1 MKQLLMIGG
10 IFTSF
15 LFIALIVLVGC
26 TSNLAGGDQFKKMDK
41 HPSHLS
47 KENFVALGVNST
59 IQSGQ
64 SISGYLDDRGI
75 DSYGDKDWYLLE
87 GVTTGSKITVE
98 LVGSD
103 SGDFDLA
110 IWRDGNWV
118 AYDDSPSSNARLS
131 DTAGTTTWIW
141 VGIWSGKGSYTLK
154 VNTATSGACS
164 EGRLEEPVTA
174 YLAPYIKKACYD
186 NGVWRGAGMQLTL
199 TDEGRR
205 GCQQTVSWCA
215 TFANF
220 VLSRKSWKG
229 NRLLKYVTMEI
240 YLHSVAGRVN
250 PTHIEYMC
258 EDVDWRQRLFYGENC

>member
-1 MKQLLMIGG
+1 MKRLLMIGG
-10 IFTSF
+10 LFTSF
-15 LFIALIVLVGC
+15 FFMALIVLVGC

-75 DSYGDKDWYLLE
+75 DSYGDRDWYLLK

-98 LVGSD
+98 LARSS

-118 AYDDSPSSNARLS
+118 AYDDSSSSNARLS

-141 VGIWSGKGSYTLK
+141 VGIWSGRGSYTLRI
-154 VNTATSGACS
+154 NESCS
-164 EGRLEEPVTA
+164 EGRLEAPVSDYDHLVPYVNLAA
-174 YLAPYIKKACYD
+174 YIQKAYYD
-186 NGVWRGAGMQLTL
+186 
-199 TDEGRR
+199 
-205 GCQQTVSWCA
+205 
-215 TFANF
+215 
-220 VLSRKSWKG
+220 KG
-229 NRLLKYVTMEI
+229 L
-240 YLHSVAGRVN
+240 
-250 PTHIEYMC
+250 
-258 EDVDWRQRLFYGENC
+258 